1 MGLDCSKL
9 LKFLQIENI
18 LKNHAKIDIELK
30 KSYLII
36 KLSDILKN

>member
-30 KSYLII
+30 
-36 KLSDILKN
+36 

>member
-18 LKNHAKIDIELK
+18 IKNHAKNDIELK
-30 KSYLII
+30 
-36 KLSDILKN
+36 

>member
-18 LKNHAKIDIELK
+18 LKNHAKNDIELK
-30 KSYLII
+30 
-36 KLSDILKN
+36 